1 MFAPAIHAIT
11 ACAVCNHGINKDVW
25 SIIFPSLFC
34 AISLRAKSALAGAAV
49 KALYP
54 QTAALSPSAH

>member
-1 MFAPAIHAIT
+1 MRRLQQRHQIKN
-11 ACAVCNHGINKDVW
+11 V

-49 KALYP
+49 KAL
-54 QTAALSPSAH
+54 